1 MAYGMIC
8 QQLQFDPENQ
18 WRWMDVMDVLRCSNC
33 IPCIFD
39 IWYMYDSYYICLI
52 LCLLL
57 FSWLLLPL
65 LIFYIYIYHILIKF
79 WILII
84 FDLGLIFANNEN
96 SSDFRKMLVRWA
108 DQFRDTPKWYHF
120 RVSCRIFQG
129 SLNQADLFAY
139 MQVVAWCLIP
149 PVMTHELGD
158 TTGFCIGVH
167 DASRTWIGVSFV
179 TRNNTAVNFARKTSD
194 ILYYHVLSN
203 IPYEA
208 TAKYG

>member
-1 MAYGMIC
+1 MFIIIFMIIITII
-8 QQLQFDPENQ
+8 N
-18 WRWMDVMDVLRCSNC
+18 
-33 IPCIFD
+33 I
-39 IWYMYDSYYICLI
+39 
-52 LCLLL
+52 
-57 FSWLLLPL
+57 
-65 LIFYIYIYHILIKF
+65 IYIYHILIKF